1 MSVRRSASFE
11 ALVGRVARCR
21 RCEEMAYSHVLG
33 AANGALEA
41 RVLIVGEAP
50 GRLGAARTGVPFSG
64 DRSGDRLELLLA
76 AAELRRDEV
85 FITNAVLCNP
95 LTTPE
100 RGERRNRR
108 PRVGELR
115 ACQPYL
121 EETLAFVA
129 APIVVAL
136 GGAAL
141 EALGRIEPHGLD
153 RIVREA
159 GIARPWAG
167 RTLVPLVRP
176 SPRTQGQRSWEEQ
189 REDWRGLGR
198 LVRSMEAS
206 SPVDCLKDRPLYT
219 ISDL

>member
-21 RCEEMAYSHVLG
+21 RCDEMAYSHVLG
-33 AANGALEA
+33 PANGALEA

-95 LTTPE
+95 LTTLSSGTPGASGSS
-100 RGERRNRR
+100 GERRNRR

-167 RTLVPLVRP
+167 RMLVPLVHP

-198 LVRSMEAS
+198 LVRSTEA
-206 SPVDCLKDRPLYT
+206 
-219 ISDL
+219 